1 MLFRSVVT
9 PDLYFDPCVFSI
21 PAPGTLGN
29 LGRNT
34 IISPSAFSMDFSLQK
49 DFALPR
55 KTALQFRAEIFNI
68 LNRPNFGKI
77 QTGSL
82 NVFTGVPP
90 RQNVSVAIVQNT
102 VTTARQIQFAL
113 RLSF

>member
-1 MLFRSVVT
+1 
-9 PDLYFDPCVFSI
+9 
-21 PAPGTLGN
+21 
-29 LGRNT
+29 
-34 IISPSAFSMDFSLQK
+34 MDFSLQK